1 MAKLTKSGLK
11 QIVKECLVEILSEG
25 LTAGLGKKQSGKSK
39 STKAKQQ
46 HEARQ
51 AQHRQKFEHRVDETV
66 SAITGD
72 SVLQEILRDTAN
84 TTLQEQLD
92 DSSLQNPGRS
102 AGVDISGIFDGASE
116 NWQKL
121 AFQNEKP

>member
-1 MAKLTKSGLK
+1 MGKLTKTGLK

-25 LTAGLGKKQSGKSK
+25 LTAELGKKQAKKSK
-39 STKAKQQ
+39 SARMRQE
-46 HEARQ
+46 EARL
-51 AQHRQKFEHRVDETV
+51 AQHRQKFETRVDETV
-66 SAITGD
+66 SSITGD

-92 DSSLQNPGRS
+92 DSSLENPGRS
-102 AGVDISGIFDGASE
+102 AGVDISELFSGATA
-116 NWQKL
+116 NWEKL